1 MAMDAML
8 RISNDIGGVW
18 DIPCKCKRPSFDTE
32 RMYEFGNP
40 NEIKSLNGM
49 WLPLV
54 VELFDLTAEQELYLR
69 ELSETYNSAKIIGRN
84 NYALGHK
91 KDIEIRMTEEVWN
104 LQGCYIIEFDNN
116 ITTIKFDR
124 ASLRY

>member
-1 MAMDAML
+1 MAMDAIFRMPYEAG
-8 RISNDIGGVW
+8 IW
-18 DIPCKCKRPSFDTE
+18 DIPCKCDRPELS
-32 RMYEFGNP
+32 FGNLE
-40 NEIKSLNGM
+40 EIWM
-49 WLPLV
+49 PLK
-54 VELFDLTAEQELYLR
+54 VELIDLTAEQELCLR

-116 ITTIKFDR
+116 IATIKFDR